1 MADGEYKRSELS
13 ELSGVP
19 ERTIRYYIAK
29 GLLPGP
35 NRGSKS
41 RYGDEHLGR
50 LHVIRKLQEVPL
62 PLDVIGD
69 TLESMARGQ
78 AHQDRDDDGG
88 AIEEPLEEAVAG
100 SEQEEVHSF
109 ASEADAQKAA
119 NAALDYIRQAGSTVA
134 KRLHRPE
141 PSPSG
146 PVARSTWERIA
157 LSDDIEVH
165 VRRPL
170 NRSQNRALDQL
181 MEKAKQIFGEGE
193 S

>member
-1 MADGEYKRSELS
+1 MAEGQYKLSELS

-19 ERTIRYYIAK
+19 ERTIRYYITK
-29 GLLPGP
+29 GLIPGP

-62 PLDVIGD
+62 PLDVIRD
-69 TLESMARGQ
+69 TLESMASGQ
-78 AHQDRDDDGG
+78 AHQDRGDDGG
-88 AIEEPLEEAVAG
+88 AIEELPEEVVAG
-100 SEQEEVHSF
+100 TEQEAANSG
-109 ASEADAQKAA
+109 AAEADAQKAT

-146 PVARSTWERIA
+146 PVARSTWERIV

-181 MEKAKQIFGEGE
+181 MEKAKQIFGEGQ